1 MKLLAKM
8 AIILALIFAST
19 FVLIKMS
26 GILTIEDI
34 KQGFENLRSG
44 PTYIIS
50 AAVVA
55 LLFADLFI
63 AVPDM
68 TVILLAGYAL
78 GFPTALAF
86 SLAGVFLA
94 AITGYTLSRILG
106 DKVLRKIE
114 PNQKSR
120 QQTYAL
126 FQRHGM
132 WVLVLSRA
140 MPLLPEVSACL
151 AGACKMP
158 LYRFLLGWSLGT
170 IPYLIIVTYAGSIS
184 DVDKLSPAIF
194 TAIAVTGMLWG
205 AWAIFL
211 RKARVSRHK

>member
-8 AIILALIFAST
+8 AITLALIFAST
-19 FVLIKMS
+19 FFMIKMS
-26 GILTIEDI
+26 GILTIDDI
-34 KQGFENLRSG
+34 NQGFESLRSG
-44 PTYIIS
+44 PAYIIG
-50 AAVVA
+50 VVVAA

-63 AVPDM
+63 AIPDM

-106 DKVLRKIE
+106 DRVLRKIE
-114 PNQKSR
+114 PDEKSR

-126 FQRHGM
+126 FQRHGI
-132 WVLVLSRA
+132 WVLILSRA
-140 MPLLPEVSACL
+140 TPLLPEVSACL

-158 LYRFLLGWSLGT
+158 LHRFLLGWSLGT
-170 IPYLIIVTYAGSIS
+170 VPYLIVVTYSGSIS

-194 TAIAVTGMLWG
+194 TAITVTGMLWA
-205 AWAIFL
+205 AWVVVL
-211 RKARVSRHK
+211 RKTMVRRTK

>member
-8 AIILALIFAST
+8 AVTLALIFAST
-19 FVLIKMS
+19 FVVIKMS
-26 GILTIEDI
+26 GILTTEDI

-44 PTYIIS
+44 PAYIIG
-50 AAVVA
+50 AVVVA

-86 SLAGVFLA
+86 SFAGVFLA
-94 AITGYTLSRILG
+94 GVTGYTLSRILG
-106 DKVLRKIE
+106 DRVLRKVE
-114 PNQKSR
+114 PNEKSR
-120 QQTYAL
+120 QQTYEL
-126 FQRHGM
+126 FQRHGI

-158 LYRFLLGWSLGT
+158 LHRFLLGWSLGT

-194 TAIAVTGMLWG
+194 TAIVVTGMLWG
-205 AWAIFL
+205 AWGVFL
-211 RKARVSRHK
+211 RKTMVGRCK